1 MATTNVQ
8 LRLKP
13 STIDYLDRM
22 AAQACASVPG
32 ASATRASVAAALLD
46 RAADAANEAADKIIE
61 AMPDPDPHVWPQP
74 SVPPGF
80 PPPTPLS
87 DVERLRRAMGDL
99 SPGTLDRTLGV
110 AKGTCRNARAG
121 GVSLAA
127 AGGGK
132 VLAWVEAYEARAGG

>member
-1 MATTNVQ
+1 MATIQIMIRVSQ
-8 LRLKP
+8 EVAGACDA
-13 STIDYLDRM
+13 I
-22 AAQACASVPG
+22 AAWANLTAPG
-32 ASATRASVAAALLD
+32 ASATRASVATTLASRAALEHPAV
-46 RAADAANEAADKIIE
+46 REGG
-61 AMPDPDPHVWPQP
+61 PR
-74 SVPPGF
+74 PPAEEPC
-80 PPPTPLS
+80 PPVEVTRRPEPS

-132 VLAWVEAYEARAGG
+132 VLAWVETYEARAGVSS